1 MPWKDPSL
9 FPPWAPLAA
18 IVSGVGALARW
29 YENWM
34 LGGKFRPLPFFI
46 DMLISCT
53 VGYLVFWMAVDFGQ
67 HLSVCACLAGV
78 AGNVGSRIF
87 DVARIVIGRRLG
99 LPSNADTKR
108 EP

>member
-1 MPWKDPSL
+1 MPWKDPQMW
-9 FPPWAPLAA
+9 PPWAPLAA

-29 YENWM
+29 YENIM
-34 LGGKFRPLPFFI
+34 LGGKFKFVPFLI
-46 DMLISCT
+46 DMLISC
-53 VGYLVFWMAVDFGQ
+53 VIGYLVFWMAVDFNQ

-87 DVARIVIGRRLG
+87 DVARILIGRRLG
-99 LPSNADTKR
+99 LPANPDAKR